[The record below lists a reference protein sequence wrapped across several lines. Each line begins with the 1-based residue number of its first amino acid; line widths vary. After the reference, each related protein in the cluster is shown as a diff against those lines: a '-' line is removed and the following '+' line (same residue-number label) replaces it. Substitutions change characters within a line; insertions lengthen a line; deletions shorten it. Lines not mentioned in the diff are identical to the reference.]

1 MLPPD
6 REITDAFAQRTPQ
19 SGSAQILVVGTD
31 TDSLVPLIRLL
42 EHRKHHC
49 TRVSRLDDARA
60 AVEQG
65 RFELVVINPAL
76 PDGDG
81 LELPHELQRSSPSTK
96 TIVLVE
102 NDSFQAAIEAMR
114 CGVVDVLR
122 LPVDLDDFISR
133 VDSALRKSWADRQR
147 EARLTRLRRLCDEL
161 RADRDEISQQVQTL
175 CNELVAAYQE
185 VAEQI
190 DDVTMATEF
199 RTLLK
204 QELDVEEV
212 LRTALE
218 YVLTKTG
225 PTNAAVFLPDSAGRY
240 GLAAYVNYDCP
251 RESITMLLEH
261 LSQVVCP
268 EMAAETEIVCF
279 DDAEEFA
286 GWVGPQMSFLSGC
299 QVIAFACRYNGEC
312 LAVILLFRSHDLPF
326 DEHLAPTIEILRE
339 IFAEQL
345 DHVLKVYHRAS
356 PEWPKDPLDDEHD
369 CRDDYGFGGLAA

>member
-6 REITDAFAQRTPQ
+6 RKITDAFAQRTPQ
-19 SGSAQILVVGTD
+19 SGPAHILVVGTD
-31 TDSLVPLIRLL
+31 TESLAPLIRLL
-42 EHRKHHC
+42 ENRKHRC

-60 AVEQG
+60 AVDQG
-65 RFELVVINPAL
+65 RFDLVVLNPAL

-81 LELPHELQRSSPSTK
+81 LELSRQLQESSPWTK

-102 NDSFQAAIEAMR
+102 TSSFQAAIEAMR
-114 CGVVDVLR
+114 CGVVDVLGV
-122 LPVDLDDFISR
+122 PVDPDDFISR
-133 VDSALRKSWADRQR
+133 VDSALLKSWADRQR
-147 EARLTRLRRLCDEL
+147 EGRLTRLRRMCDEL
-161 RADRDEISQQVQTL
+161 SADRDEISQQVQTL

-185 VAEQI
+185 IAEQI
-190 DDVTMATEF
+190 DEVTMATEF

-225 PTNAAVFLPDSAGRY
+225 PTNAAVFLPDSEGRY

-251 RESITMLLEH
+251 RESITVLLEH
-261 LSQVVCP
+261 LCQVVCP
-268 EMAAETEIVCF
+268 QMAGEADLVCF

-299 QVIAFACRYNGEC
+299 QVIAFSCRYNGEC
-312 LAVILLFRSHDLPF
+312 LAVILLFRSRDIPF
-326 DEHLAPTIEILRE
+326 DEQLAATLEILRE
-339 IFAEQL
+339 
-345 DHVLKVYHRAS
+345 
-356 PEWPKDPLDDEHD
+356 
-369 CRDDYGFGGLAA
+369 